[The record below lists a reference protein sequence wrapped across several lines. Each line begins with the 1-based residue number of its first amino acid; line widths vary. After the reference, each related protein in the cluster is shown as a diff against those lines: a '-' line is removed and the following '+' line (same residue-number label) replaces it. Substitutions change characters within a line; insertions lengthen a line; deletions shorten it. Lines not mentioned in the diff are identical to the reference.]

1 MAEQRKAI
9 LANPM
14 VQIAMVMTTFVA
26 TGLTGWMANT
36 ALEVKP
42 LAGEVR
48 KLQEDLKKAEAAL
61 DRMTAKTDRIV
72 ESRFSNR
79 DAENMEARQA
89 GRDARQDQR
98 ITRVENMLEAR

>member
-1 MAEQRKAI
+1 
-9 LANPM
+9 
-14 VQIAMVMTTFVA
+14 MVMTTFVA
-26 TGLTGWMANT
+26 TGVTGWMAST

-48 KLQEDLKKAEAAL
+48 KLQEDLTQAEAEI
-61 DRMTAKTDRIV
+61 DRLTLKVDRIV

-98 ITRVENMLEAR
+98 ILRIENMLEAR